1 MKRIAIFASGSGSNA
16 ERISQHFSDH
26 ADVEVTLILTNNPA
40 AGVIAR
46 ARQLHIPVVVFD
58 KKTFVDSKR
67 IVELLQRQQIDLIV
81 LAGFLMLVPAT
92 LIRAFPRRII
102 NIHPALLPKYGGPG
116 MYGEHVHEAVAAAGE
131 VESGITIHYVDERYD
146 EGEII
151 YQASCTLENTDRA
164 ADIAEKVLRLEHA
177 HFPSVVDDVLDGLEA
192 VQ

>member
-16 ERISQHFSDH
+16 EHIGQYF
-26 ADVEVTLILTNNPA
+26 ADRPGAEVSLILTNNPT

-46 ARQLHIPVVVFD
+46 ARRLHIPVVVFD
-58 KKTFVDSKR
+58 KKTFVDSHR
-67 IVELLQRQQIDLIV
+67 ITDLLQRQQIDLIV
-81 LAGFLMLVPAT
+81 LAGFLMLVPAE

-116 MYGEHVHEAVAAAGE
+116 MYGAHVHEAVAVAGE

-151 YQASCTLENTDRA
+151 YQSTCALEAGD
-164 ADIAEKVLRLEHA
+164 DPVEIARKVLQLEHA
-177 HFPSVVDDVLDGLEA
+177 HFPRVVGEVVGGLEKA
-192 VQ
+192 G